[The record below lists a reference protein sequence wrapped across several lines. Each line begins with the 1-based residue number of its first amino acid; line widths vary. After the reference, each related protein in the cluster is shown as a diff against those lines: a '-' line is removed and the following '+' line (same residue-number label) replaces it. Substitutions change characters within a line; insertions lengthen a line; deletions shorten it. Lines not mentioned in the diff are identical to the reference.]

1 VTEPAP
7 HNRFTSPYDARGLPD
22 AVRAIAL
29 HCRPDA
35 PQTVSQREFDRAR
48 PEVPEHARAPSARQI
63 CSRLG
68 VSWCPLLSALFEPSR
83 DVGKFVSHKQRTGT
97 DHQLSEHQ
105 IRLALRVV
113 AARLDVP
120 TLRPAQYDTA
130 RQQLLAANRRRRHR
144 GNAPILPTVNQ
155 LERAAGDWDHALQLA
170 GLQARPPA
178 AGTGSHRSVVSYHE
192 AIRRFLETQGAMPT
206 STQLERF
213 ASAQSFPLPRRP
225 PGGHQQAMLD
235 VQARFLSEGRWAP
248 ATYPPKNRRPRY
260 DFEFARVKQA
270 GEVRR
275 SKRRTKEECVAAV
288 IAYLEQLGP
297 GEKVSQKRYGAW
309 AVGTPH
315 PAPSAF
321 GRHGGWTAVL
331 TEARAQR
338 RAAGP

>member
-7 HNRFTSPYDARGLPD
+7 RNRFTAPYDARGLPD

-48 PEVPEHARAPSARQI
+48 SEVPEHARAPSARQI

-68 VSWCPLLSALFEPSR
+68 VSWRPLLSALFEPSR

-97 DHQLSEHQ
+97 DHHLSEHQ

-144 GNAPILPTVNQ
+144 GNAPPLPTANQ

-206 STQLERF
+206 SYPARALRQRSGIS
-213 ASAQSFPLPRRP
+213 ASAKTVRWTPAGHARRA
-225 PGGHQQAMLD
+225 GQVSLG
-235 VQARFLSEGRWAP
+235 GRWAP

-260 DFEFARVKQA
+260 DFEFAQVKQA

-297 GEKVSQKRYGAW
+297 GEKAGQKRYGAW
-309 AVGTPH
+309 AAGTPH

-321 GRHGGWTAVL
+321 ARHGGWTALVA
-331 TEARAQR
+331 EARARR